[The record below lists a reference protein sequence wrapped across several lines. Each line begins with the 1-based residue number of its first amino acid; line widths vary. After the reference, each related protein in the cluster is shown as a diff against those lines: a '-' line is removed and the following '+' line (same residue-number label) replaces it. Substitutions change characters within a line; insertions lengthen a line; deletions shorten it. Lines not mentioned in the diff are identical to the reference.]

1 MSKSYID
8 TLLSLP
14 WGVSSPENYE
24 IAFAQEV
31 LDREHYGMEDVKS
44 AILEFIA
51 VQSLTRDRRGED
63 NDKKVEDNKDK
74 RSKGMGKIICLA
86 GPPGVGKTSIG
97 KSIAESLGRE
107 FYRFSVGGLSD
118 VSEIKVRSRQ
128 ANQPTNQPSLRTP
141 LPLPSALSPL
151 PHRLLGS
158 PPHVRWSDERETHP
172 VS

>member
-1 MSKSYID
+1 VSKSYID

-63 NDKKVEDNKDK
+63 SDEKVEDKDK
-74 RSKGMGKIICLA
+74 RTKGMGKIICLA

-128 ANQPTNQPSLRTP
+128 ANQPTNLRLRTTF
-141 LPLPSALSPL
+141 PLPSPLSPL
-151 PHRLLGS
+151 PPRLLGS
-158 PPHVRWSDERETHP
+158 PPHVRRRDERETHP